1 MSNNKKYYFM
11 KIKDDFLDR
20 DDIKWLMSEPDG
32 PQYVCLYLALCI
44 RSLRHEGKLIQ
55 QVGSDEIPYDVHGLS
70 RLTGMPPSVV
80 EAGMHRLIRAQLVE
94 ILPPTEAMMTGAF
107 YISHY
112 ESMVG
117 SETDSAI
124 RMRKMRQNRQA
135 ATRMQKMRARKKEA
149 LLPDNVVKNT

>member
-1 MSNNKKYYFM
+1 MSNKKYYFM

-55 QVGSDEIPYDVHGLS
+55 QVGNDEIPYDVHVLS

-135 ATRMQKMRARKKEA
+135 ATRMQKMRSRKKEA
-149 LLPDNVVKNT
+149 LPPGNAVKNT